1 MERTVT
7 RTRNDTAD
15 DVVVL
20 ADATAPRSRI
30 RWAAVF
36 AGMVLSVG
44 LLVLLSSLW
53 LAIAYGS
60 DEAFVVRNLE
70 WFVGASAVG
79 CLLIGGF
86 LAGRLSGV
94 PGAGTGLAHG
104 LTLWA
109 LTLLVVLAIGIPS
122 VINVLNLGRVA
133 TELQPTTSVI
143 ASGCGQQPV
152 GDVHRDGRC
161 ARGRGDRRHDRRRV
175 AAPARSRRGPRSA
188 MNTRAATDDGR
199 PEPRIGRDR

>member
-7 RTRNDTAD
+7 RTRNDSAD

-20 ADATAPRSRI
+20 SDAAAPRSRI

-86 LAGRLSGV
+86 LAGGCPGSRSRNRTRARPDAVGPHAVGRL
-94 PGAGTGLAHG
+94 
-104 LTLWA
+104 
-109 LTLLVVLAIGIPS
+109 
-122 VINVLNLGRVA
+122 
-133 TELQPTTSVI
+133 
-143 ASGCGQQPV
+143 
-152 GDVHRDGRC
+152 
-161 ARGRGDRRHDRRRV
+161 GDRSSHR
-175 AAPARSRRGPRSA
+175 
-188 MNTRAATDDGR
+188 
-199 PEPRIGRDR
+199 

>member
-60 DEAFVVRNLE
+60 DEPSSCE
-70 WFVGASAVG
+70 TS
-79 CLLIGGF
+79 
-86 LAGRLSGV
+86 SGS
-94 PGAGTGLAHG
+94 
-104 LTLWA
+104 
-109 LTLLVVLAIGIPS
+109 S
-122 VINVLNLGRVA
+122 V
-133 TELQPTTSVI
+133 
-143 ASGCGQQPV
+143 
-152 GDVHRDGRC
+152 
-161 ARGRGDRRHDRRRV
+161 
-175 AAPARSRRGPRSA
+175 PARSAVS
-188 MNTRAATDDGR
+188 
-199 PEPRIGRDR
+199 